1 LVSGACSA
9 FKLTVISYFLGLGF
23 PLLRID
29 GWPMISQTNLPC
41 QSHMLYLGLVRKD
54 MLDELIGFGFF

>member
-1 LVSGACSA
+1 
-9 FKLTVISYFLGLGF
+9 VISYFLGLGF

-41 QSHMLYLGLVRKD
+41 QSHMLYLELVRKD